1 MAEMSVQTFGP
12 LEPEVDNPTVGK
24 RTSDFK
30 IIALEEDICFPHVR
44 VDMRVSFLAVTEQ
57 GGRRKM
63 KKLICVLLS
72 MVLLCVC
79 AFAETET
86 GAVQTEAEAV
96 QTEAETEEAE
106 EEESGLA
113 ATSSL
118 IAIAAV
124 AALMA
129 VLLILS
135 ARRVKW
141 NASMIAKAAACI
153 ALSFLLSTIRLFRM
167 PMGGSVTPVSLL
179 PLILFSMAF
188 GAKEGVLVGCAAG
201 LLQLF
206 VDPYVIH
213 PIQLLVDYPMSYAAI
228 ALCCVAKVLPLPKV
242 LRLPVGVILGYMGK
256 FLMAVLSGVVFFAEY
271 AGDQGA
277 LIYSLTYNFSYIWP
291 EMLACA
297 VIAFIPAV
305 AKLPEL
311 MSQNNMR

>member
-1 MAEMSVQTFGP
+1 
-12 LEPEVDNPTVGK
+12 
-24 RTSDFK
+24 
-30 IIALEEDICFPHVR
+30 
-44 VDMRVSFLAVTEQ
+44 
-57 GGRRKM
+57 M
-63 KKLICVLLS
+63 KKLICVLLA
-72 MVLLCVC
+72 MVLMCACVF
-79 AFAETET
+79 AFAEGETAAVEPAAEAAQTETEAAAAETET
-86 GAVQTEAEAV
+86 A
-96 QTEAETEEAE
+96 QTEAETEETG

-124 AALMA
+124 AVLMV

-135 ARRVKW
+135 AKRVKW
-141 NASMIAKAAACI
+141 NASMIAKAAVCI
-153 ALSFLLSTIRLFRM
+153 ALSYLLSMIRLFRM
-167 PMGGSVTPVSLL
+167 PMGGTVTPVSLL

-277 LIYSLTYNFSYIWP
+277 LIYSLSYNFSYIGP
-291 EMLACA
+291 EMAACA

-311 MSQNNMR
+311 LSKNSKR

>member
-1 MAEMSVQTFGP
+1 MKE
-12 LEPEVDNPTVGK
+12 
-24 RTSDFK
+24 
-30 IIALEEDICFPHVR
+30 
-44 VDMRVSFLAVTEQ
+44 
-57 GGRRKM
+57 M
-63 KKLICVLLS
+63 KKLICVLLA
-72 MVLLCVC
+72 MVLMCACVF
-79 AFAETET
+79 AFAEGETAAVEPAAEAAQTETEAVAAETET
-86 GAVQTEAEAV
+86 A
-96 QTEAETEEAE
+96 QTEAETEETE

-124 AALMA
+124 AVLMI

-135 ARRVKW
+135 AKRVKW
-141 NASMIAKAAACI
+141 NASMIAKAAVCI

-167 PMGGSVTPVSLL
+167 SMGGSVTPVSLL

-256 FLMAVLSGVVFFAEY
+256 FLMAVLSGVIFFADS

-277 LIYSLTYNFSYIWP
+277 LLYSLAYNISYIGP

-297 VIAFIPAV
+297 AIAFIPAV
-305 AKLPEL
+305 AMLPEL
-311 MSQNNMR
+311 LSENSKR

>member
-1 MAEMSVQTFGP
+1 MKE
-12 LEPEVDNPTVGK
+12 
-24 RTSDFK
+24 
-30 IIALEEDICFPHVR
+30 
-44 VDMRVSFLAVTEQ
+44 
-57 GGRRKM
+57 M
-63 KKLICVLLS
+63 KKLICVLLA
-72 MVLLCVC
+72 MVLLCAC

-86 GAVQTEAEAV
+86 AAVEPAAEAAQTETEAV
-96 QTEAETEEAE
+96 EAETEPAQTEAAPAEAEAETE

-124 AALMA
+124 AVLMV

-135 ARRVKW
+135 AKRVKW
-141 NASMIAKAAACI
+141 NASMIAKAAVCI
-153 ALSFLLSTIRLFRM
+153 ALSYLLSTIRLFRM
-167 PMGGSVTPVSLL
+167 PMGGTVTPVSLL
-179 PLILFSMAF
+179 PLILFAMAF
-188 GAKEGVLVGCAAG
+188 GAKEGVVIGCAAG

-242 LRLPVGVILGYMGK
+242 LRLPVGVVLGYMGK

-291 EMLACA
+291 EMAACV

-311 MSQNNMR
+311 LSKNSKR

>member
-1 MAEMSVQTFGP
+1 MKE
-12 LEPEVDNPTVGK
+12 
-24 RTSDFK
+24 
-30 IIALEEDICFPHVR
+30 
-44 VDMRVSFLAVTEQ
+44 
-57 GGRRKM
+57 M
-63 KKLICVLLS
+63 KKLICVLLA
-72 MVLLCVC
+72 MVLMCACVF
-79 AFAETET
+79 AFAEGETAAVEPAAEAAQTETEAVAAETET
-86 GAVQTEAEAV
+86 A
-96 QTEAETEEAE
+96 QTEAETEETG

-124 AALMA
+124 AVLMI

-135 ARRVKW
+135 AKRVKW
-141 NASMIAKAAACI
+141 NASMIAKAAVCI

-167 PMGGSVTPVSLL
+167 SMGGSVTPVSLL

-228 ALCCVAKVLPLPKV
+228 ALCCVAKALPLPKV

-256 FLMAVLSGVVFFAEY
+256 FLMAVLSGVIFFADS

-277 LIYSLTYNFSYIWP
+277 LLYSLVYNISYIGP

-297 VIAFIPAV
+297 AIAFIPAV

-311 MSQNNMR
+311 LSKNSKR

>member
-1 MAEMSVQTFGP
+1 
-12 LEPEVDNPTVGK
+12 
-24 RTSDFK
+24 
-30 IIALEEDICFPHVR
+30 
-44 VDMRVSFLAVTEQ
+44 
-57 GGRRKM
+57 M
-63 KKLICVLLS
+63 KKLICVLLA
-72 MVLLCVC
+72 MVLMCAC

-86 GAVQTEAEAV
+86 GAVEPANEAAQTETEAVETEAAPAETEAAEAEAEV
-96 QTEAETEEAE
+96 EAETEEE
-106 EEESGLA
+106 ETGLA

-124 AALMA
+124 AVLMI

-135 ARRVKW
+135 AKQVKW
-141 NASMIAKAAACI
+141 NASMIAKAAVCI

-167 PMGGSVTPVSLL
+167 PMGGTVTPVSLL

-188 GAKEGVLVGCAAG
+188 GAKEGVLIGCAAG

-228 ALCCVAKVLPLPKV
+228 ALCCVARVLPLPKA

-311 MSQNNMR
+311 LSKNSKR

>member
-1 MAEMSVQTFGP
+1 MKE
-12 LEPEVDNPTVGK
+12 
-24 RTSDFK
+24 
-30 IIALEEDICFPHVR
+30 
-44 VDMRVSFLAVTEQ
+44 
-57 GGRRKM
+57 M
-63 KKLICVLLS
+63 KKLICVLLA
-72 MVLLCVC
+72 MVLMCACVF
-79 AFAETET
+79 AFAEGETAAVEPAVEAAQTETEAAAAETET
-86 GAVQTEAEAV
+86 AQTEAAPA
-96 QTEAETEEAE
+96 EAETEEAG
-106 EEESGLA
+106 EEESGLT

-124 AALMA
+124 AVLMV

-135 ARRVKW
+135 AKRVKW
-141 NASMIAKAAACI
+141 NASMIAKAAVCI
-153 ALSFLLSTIRLFRM
+153 ALSYLLSMIRLFRM
-167 PMGGSVTPVSLL
+167 PMGGTVTPVSLL

-277 LIYSLTYNFSYIWP
+277 LLYSLAYNISYIGP
-291 EMLACA
+291 EMAACA

-311 MSQNNMR
+311 LSKNSKR